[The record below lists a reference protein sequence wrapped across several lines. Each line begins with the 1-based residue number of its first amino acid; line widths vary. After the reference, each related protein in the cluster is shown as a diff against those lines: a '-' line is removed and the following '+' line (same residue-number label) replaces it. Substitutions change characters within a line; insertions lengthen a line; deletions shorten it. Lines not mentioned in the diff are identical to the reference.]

1 MRKIL
6 LLITF
11 IYSCYTFAQVGI
23 GTQNPQAS
31 LDVNGSMLVQGTF
44 EVGTLP
50 VVTNTDQDFKLLTRL
65 TTPTAAL
72 EGEITVL
79 DVDNLT
85 VAPINVINYSFTNLQ
100 SDNLTDVD
108 LQYSSSDYIV
118 GLSNFQYIGDP
129 VSKQT
134 GTNSNSIGTFVMR
147 TYEAPSTIDPSIN
160 TWHLEIRNRFLDT
173 ELSGSVSY
181 KVTFIVY
188 DKSFFKK
195 LDTITT
201 DLNGKN
207 TGTASSIPDLA
218 N

>member
-6 LLITF
+6 LLISF

-100 SDNLTDVD
+100 SDNLKDVD
-108 LQYSSSDYIV
+108 LQYDSEKYIV
-118 GLSNFQYIGDP
+118 GVSNFQYIGDA
-129 VSKQT
+129 VAKQT
-134 GTNSNSIGTFVMR
+134 GTNANSIGTFVMR
-147 TYEAPSTIDPSIN
+147 AYEDPVTL

-173 ELSGSVSY
+173 LPGGVVSY
-181 KVTFIVY
+181 KVTLIIY

-195 LDTITT
+195 LDAIETN
-201 DLNGKN
+201 LNGSN
-207 TGTASSIPDLA
+207 TGSASSIPDLV